1 MPDVIRYNKAID
13 LLEQGK
19 TVFAS
24 GLVWNGNL
32 DDLTFIADSDYDMVM
47 IEMEHEGFS
56 LNDLRVSL
64 QFLLNRRRIAEKG
77 NLQPDVVPLV
87 RIPPN
92 SRERNQWI
100 IKQAHRYR
108 PFMRCAYS
116 VLKRPNSHYL
126 YPQGVLFRV
135 YIQVLFL

>member
-1 MPDVIRYNKAID
+1 MPEVARYNKVID

-56 LNDLRVSL
+56 FDNLRVSL
-64 QFLLNRRRIAEKG
+64 QFLLNR
-77 NLQPDVVPLV
+77 
-87 RIPPN
+87 
-92 SRERNQWI
+92 
-100 IKQAHRYR
+100 
-108 PFMRCAYS
+108 
-116 VLKRPNSHYL
+116 KRVCSPTWCHL
-126 YPQGVLFRV
+126 FGYPQTLANAISGLSSKLWTLACTGWCCR
-135 YIQVLFL
+135 I